1 MAVAV
6 QESMITDVD
15 RVTAATLEAY
25 SRRRDLAAEMPL
37 AELLKV
43 PSDLGALRA
52 VVGAADHTVEIVLDA
67 DVAAGSLAP
76 AAWSLAA
83 KGFQPIVLVSLERL
97 GEAHEGLRGTPV
109 RLQGWWTN
117 GDSVAFGAF
126 ETP

>member
-6 QESMITDVD
+6 RESMITDVD
-15 RVTAATLEAY
+15 RVVAATLDAY
-25 SRRRDLAAEMPL
+25 ARRRDLATEIPL

-43 PSDLGALRA
+43 PSELGALRA
-52 VVGAADHTVEIVLDA
+52 VAGSADRTVEIVLDA
-67 DVAAGSLAP
+67 DVAAASLAP

-83 KGFQPIVLVSLERL
+83 KGFQPIILVALERL
-97 GEAHEGLRGTPV
+97 GEAHEGLRGTPA
-109 RLQGWWTN
+109 RLQGWWPV